1 VEGQRRPGGRAR
13 GGGGRVAGRAKG
25 SGRAAEGG
33 GGRAGGGRRWVCGR
47 GSARGQADGRGAA
60 ADDRTRAQMGGEEA
74 DGGRRSSRA
83 LLRVSDGGSAAV
95 DQATAG
101 GQPGRGWLTAGAR
114 AMAKPPDLVR
124 LFLPTFTAL
133 WLHQPVYHGV
143 ACSFR
148 KRAGARDGCG
158 GWDMA

>member
-1 VEGQRRPGGRAR
+1 MRPRVRGGRAGEGQLAR
-13 GGGGRVAGRAKG
+13 GGGRH
-25 SGRAAEGG
+25 AAEGRRWPGGRGATAGVQPRVG
-33 GGRAGGGRRWVCGR
+33 GGR
-47 GSARGQADGRGAA
+47 SDGRGAA
-60 ADDRTRAQMGGEEA
+60 ADNRMRAQMGGEEA

-83 LLRVSDGGSAAV
+83 LLRVFNGGSAAL

-101 GQPGRGWLTAGAR
+101 GEPGRGWPTAGAH
-114 AMAKPPDLVR
+114 AIAKPPDLVR

-148 KRAGARDGCG
+148 RRAGACVGCG
-158 GWDMA
+158 GLDMV